1 MPPPGHGRASC
12 GLQASS
18 PLAVRSHQR
27 LAWFP
32 PRSPDRRPAS
42 DPCRSPTASTEP
54 TLSSETASQSS
65 QLSSVRNQYG
75 VHFPIQAVTVT
86 PADQRRAVPYA
97 GRRQKVA
104 SSMSEAPYGNPLAQV
119 VLRAADAFDRGCDR
133 DDLRSAHTRMY
144 LWRMGARDVFRSRSR
159 VPTEVPCLL
168 LSVGDVYGFR
178 PAPSGRYKA
187 EATKYYSY
195 LCAAAEFCGVD
206 PEMQISE
213 LSGDVSRACRSAA
226 MEAASLA
233 GPRQDA
239 DWSVSADWI
248 RSVDAAAS
256 RVRHRLLS
264 KLSASPSEASCAADD
279 LRAECDAAIRAARVD
294 PRAPTMKQE
303 TIILGKMGY
312 RLLSGTGARRFPP
325 GAMPPFQTDIR
336 GRDLLPHEAALGPL
350 C

>member
-1 MPPPGHGRASC
+1 
-12 GLQASS
+12 
-18 PLAVRSHQR
+18 
-27 LAWFP
+27 
-32 PRSPDRRPAS
+32 
-42 DPCRSPTASTEP
+42 
-54 TLSSETASQSS
+54 
-65 QLSSVRNQYG
+65 
-75 VHFPIQAVTVT
+75 
-86 PADQRRAVPYA
+86 
-97 GRRQKVA
+97 
-104 SSMSEAPYGNPLAQV
+104 MSEAPYGNPLAQV

-336 GRDLLPHEAALGPL
+336 GRDLLPHEAATRAVMLAKDLFDYATRANAVFGAARMWAISPPTSDYATTDL
-350 C
+350 KMLEELRGVGAGLAPVCDGFQRSVATRRHLVRDVLVWG